1 MAVGTGPAQ
10 QAVVGRATAETVYE
24 PVPLWAKV
32 PHGFWLK
39 EATSVAVD
47 SEDRVYVFNRGN
59 MPVLV
64 FDPDGN
70 LVDYWGNETPYEGTE
85 LFLDPYGRMMPRWK
99 GCRFMRAH
107 AITVDHEDNLWLVD
121 DVGNRVTKTD
131 KQGNTL
137 LTIGTGQPA
146 PRQSGRMFNRPTD
159 AAISPTTGEIFVSDG
174 YGNSRVHRFDA
185 QGKHILSWGEPGT
198 DPGEFSLPHNLALF
212 GEDRVIVCD
221 RENHRV
227 QVFTLEGEFVT
238 TWHAHKAVAVC
249 AGRGPDTNLYVAEQG
264 PPPVQHGVRNLGHK
278 IQIYD
283 RDGQRVTKFGAPLPG
298 EAPNQ
303 FNWLHSV
310 AVDSRGDV
318 YAAEVSYV
326 EVGSKLDPPRELVS
340 LRKWRRVQG

>member
-1 MAVGTGPAQ
+1 
-10 QAVVGRATAETVYE
+10 
-24 PVPLWAKV
+24 
-32 PHGFWLK
+32 
-39 EATSVAVD
+39 
-47 SEDRVYVFNRGN
+47 
-59 MPVLV
+59 
-64 FDPDGN
+64 
-70 LVDYWGNETPYEGTE
+70 
-85 LFLDPYGRMMPRWK
+85 
-99 GCRFMRAH
+99 MRAH

-121 DVGNRVTKTD
+121 DVGNRITKTD
-131 KQGNTL
+131 RQGHTL

-159 AAISPTTGEIFVSDG
+159 VAVSPTTGEIFISDG
-174 YGNSRVHRFDA
+174 YGNSRVHRLDP
-185 QGKHILSWGEPGT
+185 QGRHILSWGEPGT

-212 GEDRVIVCD
+212 GDDRVMVCD

-227 QVFTLEGEFVT
+227 QVFTLDGEFVT
-238 TWHAHKAVAVC
+238 GWHAHKAVAVC

-283 RDGQRVTKFGAPLPG
+283 RNGQRVTKFGAPLPG
-298 EAPNQ
+298 EAPDQ

-340 LRKWRRVQG
+340 LRKWRRVKG